1 VAEWLR
7 SGLQIR
13 ALRFDSGRGLQL
25 PQNCSGITF
34 AADLAQRLRLVLQ
47 ALWSAYIHV
56 RHINGDQLMD
66 EFRNARLAMID
77 SQLRPGGIAE
87 ARLLRAFAEVPR
99 EKFVSENRRAVAYVD
114 DLQPVGGQGRF
125 ILSPAHFARMAQLAK
140 VESGDRVLDLGAAS
154 GYSTA
159 ILASLADEVI
169 GLESDSSLALA
180 AAENLKS
187 LAIENAEVVAGD
199 LESVSGKS
207 FDVILVEGG
216 LHGEPT
222 DLIAMLRDGGRLVA
236 PVFRNGVALV
246 CVYRRGPNGVMF
258 TSEFDATMPELR
270 NSALK
275 QEFVF

>member
-25 PQNCSGITF
+25 PQKCSGITF
-34 AADLAQRLRLVLQ
+34 AAHRARRPRLVLH
-47 ALWSAYIHV
+47 ALWPAYIHV

-77 SQLRPGGIAE
+77 SQLRPSGVAE

-125 ILSPAHFARMAQLAK
+125 ILSPAHFGRMAQLAK

-169 GLESDSSLALA
+169 GLEFDSSLALA

-187 LAIENAEVVAGD
+187 LAIKNAEVVAGD